1 MMKKQFNF
9 KADDDLLMMLEAYA
23 IKHKMSKAEVV
34 RLALMK
40 FLKEELEKEKIS
52 EIKVEK
58 GDKLF

>member
-23 IKHKMSKAEVV
+23 IKHKMSKSEVV
-34 RLALMK
+34 RLALQK
-40 FLKEELEKEKIS
+40 FLEEELKKERVP

-58 GDKLF
+58 GDKL

>member
-34 RLALMK
+34 RLALQR
-40 FLKEELEKEKIS
+40 FLEQELKKEKVQ
-52 EIKVEK
+52 EIRVEK